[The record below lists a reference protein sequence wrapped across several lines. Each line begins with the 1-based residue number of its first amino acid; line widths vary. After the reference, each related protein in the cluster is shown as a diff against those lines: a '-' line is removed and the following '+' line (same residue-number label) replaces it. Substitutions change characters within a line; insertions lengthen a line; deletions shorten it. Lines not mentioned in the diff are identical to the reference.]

1 MRVSKTTDIGIDP
14 GKEGAIVV
22 TQEGRVIE
30 YFLFAKYISTIG
42 QNQLIGVDPIVLQRE
57 LDRLRKYADTLT
69 LETPKITT
77 YSGWENKK
85 GTSKITVSSICK
97 LQAQVAQIY
106 HAAIVAGFQVNC
118 ADPQNWQGYHN
129 LSACAKKEVKE
140 VLLDTFIEWHQE
152 NDPLN
157 PVLSLKRSS
166 LSGIADAW
174 AIAQYRYQQPPKGKE
189 KRSNRVK
196 IVQPEM
202 PADFIMF

>member
-22 TQEGRVIE
+22 TQSGRVIE
-30 YFLFAKYISTIG
+30 CFLFAKYISTIG
-42 QNQLIGVDPIVLQRE
+42 QNQLIGVEPIVLQRE
-57 LDRLRKYADTLT
+57 LERLRKYADSLT
-69 LETPKITT
+69 LETPKMTT
-77 YSGWENKK
+77 YSGWDKK
-85 GTSKITVSSICK
+85 KSDSKITVSSICK

-129 LSACAKKEVKE
+129 LSAQGEKKVKE
-140 VLLDTFIEWHQE
+140 VVVETFIEWHQE
-152 NDPLN
+152 NDRLN

-174 AIAQYRYQQPPKGKE
+174 AIAQYRYQQPVKGKE

-202 PADFIMF
+202 PADFVMF